1 MSVFRESC
9 VLSLLLLFLAVYIP
23 SQKYEADLEL
33 IRNGLLSEEG
43 FPSREG
49 ENRVAIGFGSCVDVT
64 TNGVQVMEKLR
75 VAPPNTTSHNSVIET
90 QEQLAQTFGFF
101 FERGSASE

>member
-1 MSVFRESC
+1 MSLGNGS

-23 SQKYEADLEL
+23 TQKYKADLEL
-33 IRNGLLSEEG
+33 VRNGLLSEEG
-43 FPSREG
+43 FPSTKR

-64 TNGVQVMEKLR
+64 ANGVRVMEKLR
-75 VAPPNTTSHNSVIET
+75 VLPPNETSHNSVIET
-90 QEQLAQTFGFF
+90 QEQLAETFGFF